1 VADHGSIRSAVEIS
15 LGLQPSCDGAILPI
29 EAAGATFPLDTGTC
43 MESLLRR
50 SVTGL
55 FVILISAWT
64 LAAQAASPYRVVGYA
79 TDWSAQ
85 QAGALEN
92 IDALIFAFAKVEG
105 NDVVLPGDA
114 PERLAKLVA
123 LKRAKPALQVAIAVG
138 GWGAGGF
145 SEAAASS
152 AGREAFARSAA
163 QLVKTH
169 GADGIDVDW
178 EYPGRADAG
187 IAASPADRAN
197 FTALVKAL
205 RAALDAAAGEGRHY
219 TLSIA
224 AAEGPFAEGIDIAAV
239 EPHLDAFHLMTY
251 DFVNSTTPTTGH
263 HAGVYP
269 SRMAPP
275 GARSVDGAVREYLS
289 AGVPPRKLLIGAAFY
304 GREFGEVTPSH
315 HGLYQRYGRY
325 VAEHSWPEIKRD
337 YIGRNGFVQYHDAR
351 AQASWSWNAKTRRFI
366 TYDAPASIAAKAAY
380 VKAHGLGGIMYWE
393 QRHDPQGE
401 LVEAIHNGLR

>member
-1 VADHGSIRSAVEIS
+1 
-15 LGLQPSCDGAILPI
+15 
-29 EAAGATFPLDTGTC
+29 
-43 MESLLRR
+43 MESRLRQ
-50 SVTGL
+50 SVITL
-55 FVILISAWT
+55 FAILISACAP
-64 LAAQAASPYRVVGYA
+64 AANAATPYRVVGYA
-79 TDWSAQ
+79 TDWNAR
-85 QAGALEN
+85 QAGALKHV
-92 IDALIFAFAKVEG
+92 DTLIFAFAKVEG

-114 PERLAKLVA
+114 SERLARLVA
-123 LKRAKPALQVAIAVG
+123 LKRAKPGLQVVIAVG

-145 SEAAASS
+145 SEAAATS

-163 QLVKTH
+163 RLVEVH

-197 FTALVKAL
+197 FTSLLQAL
-205 RAALDAAAGEGRHY
+205 RAALDATAGEERHY

-239 EPHLDAFHLMTY
+239 EPYLDWFNLMTY

-269 SRMAPP
+269 SRQAPT
-275 GARSVDGAVREYLS
+275 GARSVDGAVRQYLA

-304 GREFGEVTPSH
+304 GREFGEVAPEH
-315 HGLYQRYGRY
+315 DGLYQRYGRY
-325 VAEHSWPEIKRD
+325 VTEHSWPQVKREYVD
-337 YIGRNGFVQYHDAR
+337 RNGFVRHHDAQ
-351 AQASWSWNAKTRRFI
+351 AQASWSWNAQTRRFI
-366 TYDAPASIAAKAAY
+366 TYDDPAAIAAKAAY

-393 QRHDPQGE
+393 QRHDPEGE
-401 LVEAIHNGLR
+401 MVEAVREGLR

>member
-1 VADHGSIRSAVEIS
+1 
-15 LGLQPSCDGAILPI
+15 
-29 EAAGATFPLDTGTC
+29 
-43 MESLLRR
+43 MESLSRR
-50 SVTGL
+50 SVAGL
-55 FVILISAWT
+55 FAILIVPWA
-64 LAAQAASPYRVVGYA
+64 LAAQAATPYRVVGYA
-79 TDWSAQ
+79 TDWNAR
-85 QAGALEN
+85 QAGTLEHV
-92 IDALIFAFAKVEG
+92 DALIFAFAKVDG

-145 SEAAASS
+145 SETAATS

-224 AAEGPFAEGIDIAAV
+224 AAEGTFAEGIDIAAV

-263 HAGVYP
+263 HAAVYP
-269 SRMAPP
+269 SRLAPP
-275 GARSVDGAVREYLS
+275 GARSVDGAVREYLD
-289 AGVPPRKLLIGAAFY
+289 AGVPPHKLLVGAAFY
-304 GREFGEVTPSH
+304 GREFGEVAAGH
-315 HGLYQRYGRY
+315 DGLYQRYGRY
-325 VAEHSWPEIKRD
+325 VTERSWPEIKRD
-337 YIGRNGFVQYHDAR
+337 YLDHDGFVQHHDPQ
-351 AQASWSWNAKTRRFI
+351 AQASWAWNAKTRRFI
-366 TYDAPASIAAKAAY
+366 TYDDPASIAAKAAY
-380 VKAHGLGGIMYWE
+380 VEAHGLGGIMYWE
-393 QRHDPQGE
+393 QRHDPEGE